1 MHSKVVKQHLA
12 LTISTLFLAACGGG
26 GGDST
31 ATTTPG
37 TANPGTPTTPTTPN
51 SLTIIGTAA
60 TGAALAGVT
69 VETECSNGTVATA
82 VTSSNGSFN
91 LNVPGGVAPCIL
103 GVGTTTSNN
112 ELLSLFFGQT
122 RANLTPLTQLAMAY
136 LAGRAGLPGTFTA
149 DDFVGNS
156 NYASIVG
163 NQANID
169 AALAAVRERLLA
181 QYGID
186 VGLNFINEE
195 IVPPTSDNPQGNQ
208 ADQRLEALKTAGA
221 IDANGRPAIAD
232 LNAAAEKG
240 GMDATMNPNPPTPEP
255 EPEPETPPP
264 NTGGGTGTGSA
275 SACSNS
281 ALATIGTT
289 TSYTFRTTA
298 GSTTINSTVNSE
310 ITRRI
315 AFEGNS
321 ALEQVSDSGGA
332 ITKSYFDF
340 ANNITT
346 LFGSESNI
354 TVSGT
359 QTNTKTVFTP
369 PSTVADLT
377 LQAGGSLMRTENST
391 TTVSGSA
398 GGFPFSNSSS
408 ASQTVT
414 VTFVGIEP
422 VSVPLGTFQA
432 CRFRK
437 EIVNNSQAST
447 VEEWIATGSGI
458 ILKNMSENGVTETIA
473 ATVNGMVVTP

>member
-1 MHSKVVKQHLA
+1 MNSTTVKHQLTLA
-12 LTISTLFLAACGGG
+12 IGTLFLAACGGG
-26 GGDST
+26 GGGGTT
-31 ATTTPG
+31 ATAPG
-37 TANPGTPTTPTTPN
+37 TAGPGTPTPPTTPS

-82 VTSSNGSFN
+82 VTTSNGSFN
-91 LNVPGGVAPCIL
+91 LSVPGGVAPCIL
-103 GVGTTTSNN
+103 GLGSNAGN
-112 ELLSLFFGQT
+112 DELLSLFFGQT
-122 RANLTPLTQLAMAY
+122 RANLTPLSQLAMAY
-136 LAGRAGLPGTFTA
+136 LAGRAGLPGNFTA
-149 DDFVGNS
+149 DDFVDNP

-169 AALAAVRERLLA
+169 AALAAVRDRLLA

-195 IVPPTSDNPQGNQ
+195 IVTPTTENPQGNQ

-221 IDANGRPAIAD
+221 IDANGRPALAD

-240 GMDATMNPNPPTPEP
+240 GMDATMNPNPPPTP

-275 SACSNS
+275 SACANS

-310 ITRRI
+310 ITQRTL
-315 AFEGNS
+315 FEGNS
-321 ALEQVSDSGGA
+321 ALEQVSDSGGV

-377 LQAGGSLMRTENST
+377 LQAGGSLMRTESST

-398 GGFPFSNSSS
+398 AGFPFSNSSS

-414 VTFVGIEP
+414 VTFLGIEP

-447 VEEWIATGSGI
+447 VDEWIATGSGI
-458 ILKNMSENGVTETIA
+458 VLKNMSGNGVTETTA
-473 ATVNGMVVTP
+473 ATVNGMPVTP